1 MIGGWGTG
9 RQVKVQAAG
18 GWLAAAVR
26 MYLKSK
32 YIDNLGLR
40 HTFFQ
45 NIKFSVL
52 LGTNLDD
59 ETSWAFSDVG
69 QVRQMV
75 YIAHKTSIVGGSGCG
90 TF

>member
-1 MIGGWGTG
+1 VDGEQVVKLKSRQLGGG
-9 RQVKVQAAG
+9 
-18 GWLAAAVR
+18 LAAAVR

-32 YIDNLGLR
+32 YIDNLRLR

-75 YIAHKTSIVGGSGCG
+75 YIAHKTSMIGGSGCG